1 MSAVPFRLQPCE
13 NPTEA
18 SLDALTFG
26 DPSLYEK
33 LLTLNRVEILA
44 ENPRIR
50 AGTIWYRVDREF
62 CFVEAVAIRSG
73 LYPLVYKVLPEM
85 MAAQLGFSYVGR
97 YFSMGYG
104 YATRSLVWDEKAIAE
119 NGARS
124 FASVYPGMIPIVKLT
139 AIIGGSTR
147 TPVLVRHDQDAAGAA
162 ADAALLSD
170 PSLANK
176 LAEVARLE
184 VVTGSEGTRAG
195 TIWYFRNGN
204 YCFVIASAFRPEA
217 PAEVARLAP
226 LMAAQ
231 LFGYNFVGNYTA
243 IPADLKDKALC
254 WDRYTGTPI
263 PELAPL
269 SERLPGVQDFVVT
282 FADVIPFNPTPDP
295 DPYEEVCESPTLH
308 DSNYEPGLT
317 YDGCHWINT
326 NQPTPC
332 HRWVATDSQHGEWQ
346 DAKEAENLHNAFDEH
361 GYNYDGCKWNFTS
374 DPQDGSTW
382 QASSSLNG
390 SWVPMTP
397 YGTELSRE
405 TIDPINVNID
415 GGYYQIGNWC
425 LVTYADGMGGTY
437 QNYVNDYSGWP
448 YGTFLVNSNDYNY
461 YADGNG
467 GYYQGEYTGSGNGGN
482 YPEAGTVV
490 STDYINNPSIY
501 WEGLGSNGYFVFAE
515 TAQRDWHADG
525 SGGTYWDG
533 GYYNQQGQVSDGS
546 VIFDDGFGH
555 QVIYSFNNQF
565 PTYYITT

>member
-44 ENPRIR
+44 ENPRVR
-50 AGTIWYRVDREF
+50 AGTIWFRVDREY
-62 CFVEAVAIRSG
+62 CIVEAVAIRSG

-184 VVTGSEGTRAG
+184 VVTGSAGTRAG

-217 PAEVARLAP
+217 PSEVVKLAP
-226 LMAAQ
+226 LLAAQ

-269 SERLPGVQDFVVT
+269 SERLPGVQDFIVT
-282 FADVIPFNPTPDP
+282 FSDTIPENPNPEPDPWNPTPPPSPGEGYSWNGSEWFYQDP
-295 DPYEEVCESPTLH
+295 ASLGCAYGQTWTNPAGPILFGFSSWGNWNCNPPPPVPASPG
-308 DSNYEPGLT
+308 D
-317 YDGCHWINT
+317 
-326 NQPTPC
+326 
-332 HRWVATDSQHGEWQ
+332 
-346 DAKEAENLHNAFDEH
+346 
-361 GYNYDGCKWNFTS
+361 GYNW
-374 DPQDGSTW
+374 
-382 QASSSLNG
+382 
-390 SWVPMTP
+390 
-397 YGTELSRE
+397 
-405 TIDPINVNID
+405 
-415 GGYYQIGNWC
+415 
-425 LVTYADGMGGTY
+425 
-437 QNYVNDYSGWP
+437 
-448 YGTFLVNSNDYNY
+448 
-461 YADGNG
+461 DGNNWYYG
-467 GYYQGEYTGSGNGGN
+467 GGFMESYSCQWGYNWTAPSGVTWG
-482 YPEAGTVV
+482 V
-490 STDYINNPSIY
+490 SA
-501 WEGLGSNGYFVFAE
+501 NGY
-515 TAQRDWHADG
+515 
-525 SGGTYWDG
+525 
-533 GYYNQQGQVSDGS
+533 
-546 VIFDDGFGH
+546 
-555 QVIYSFNNQF
+555 
-565 PTYYITT
+565 

>member
-184 VVTGSEGTRAG
+184 VVTGSAGTRAG
-195 TIWYFRNGN
+195 TLWYFRNGN

-217 PAEVARLAP
+217 PAEVVKLAP
-226 LMAAQ
+226 LLAAQ

-282 FADVIPFNPTPDP
+282 FADAPAGNPNPDP
-295 DPYEEVCESPTLH
+295 DPYEEVCEDPNLH
-308 DSNYEPGLT
+308 SGESGWS
-317 YDGCHWINT
+317 YDGCHWSYSDPNPNNCEDPNLHSGESGWSYDGCHWSYSDPGNGGGDNGGGGDNCESPSEPGKAGQQGWDYDGCHWSYT
-326 NQPTPC
+326 NQPASDYFWVGRENAPGGYWQT
-332 HRWVATDSQHGEWQ
+332 HRYESG
-346 DAKEAENLHNAFDEH
+346 
-361 GYNYDGCKWNFTS
+361 WNFGDGWNYQDSPGS
-374 DPQDGSTW
+374 DYSWSANEGG
-382 QASSSLNG
+382 LGG
-390 SWVPMTP
+390 SWNYNSPPPPDYPP
-397 YGTELSRE
+397 YGTLLNESH
-405 TIDPINVNID
+405 TDITVNLGCGD
-415 GGYYQIGNWC
+415 WVVGTNSSNQ
-425 LVTYADGMGGTY
+425 YADGNGGSYAGGGTS
-437 QNYVNDYSGWP
+437 YVE
-448 YGTFLVNSNDYNY
+448 YGTYLGNCNDYNY

-467 GYYQGEYTGSGNGGN
+467 GYYQGEYTGM
-482 YPEAGTVV
+482 
-490 STDYINNPSIY
+490 
-501 WEGLGSNGYFVFAE
+501 
-515 TAQRDWHADG
+515 
-525 SGGTYWDG
+525 
-533 GYYNQQGQVSDGS
+533 
-546 VIFDDGFGH
+546 
-555 QVIYSFNNQF
+555 
-565 PTYYITT
+565 

>member
-1 MSAVPFRLQPCE
+1 MSAVPFRLQPCD

-44 ENPRIR
+44 ENPRVR

-62 CFVEAVAIRSG
+62 CFVEAVAIRTG

-282 FADVIPFNPTPDP
+282 FADAPAGNPNPDP
-295 DPYEEVCESPTLH
+295 DPYEEVCEDPNLH
-308 DSNYEPGLT
+308 SGESGWS
-317 YDGCHWINT
+317 YDGCHWSYSDPNPNNCEDPNLHSGESGWSYDGCHWSYSDPGNGGGDNGGGGDNCEDPFDSDKSNHAGWDYDGCHWSYT
-326 NQPTPC
+326 NQPDYDYFWQGWENRPGGHWVT
-332 HRWVATDSQHGEWQ
+332 HRNEAGWNFDGSWNYQDSPGSDYSWNSNG
-346 DAKEAENLHNAFDEH
+346 DGLG
-361 GYNYDGCKWNFTS
+361 GYWNYNSPPPPSCDSPEDHRYQSGWNYDGCHWSYQESPGSDYSWNSNGDGLTGS
-374 DPQDGSTW
+374 WNYNGPTYNPSNDPEAHRYQSGWNWDGSTW
-382 QASSSLNG
+382 TENPYPPNG
-390 SWVPMTP
+390 FQYEWVSNM
-397 YGTELSRE
+397 
-405 TIDPINVNID
+405 D
-415 GGYYQIGNWC
+415 GLGGNWNQIG
-425 LVTYADGMGGTY
+425 
-437 QNYVNDYSGWP
+437 
-448 YGTFLVNSNDYNY
+448 
-461 YADGNG
+461 
-467 GYYQGEYTGSGNGGN
+467 
-482 YPEAGTVV
+482 
-490 STDYINNPSIY
+490 
-501 WEGLGSNGYFVFAE
+501 
-515 TAQRDWHADG
+515 
-525 SGGTYWDG
+525 
-533 GYYNQQGQVSDGS
+533 
-546 VIFDDGFGH
+546 
-555 QVIYSFNNQF
+555 
-565 PTYYITT
+565 